1 MTKWLFTLVFLTAL
15 GCSLVLAGCDR
26 SKEEKAF
33 VEAAA
38 GRAELAET
46 QVAFALSVIEQNN
59 LKSELAAVI
68 QTRDKLQEQVREL
81 TEGRDEAVANA
92 KNAQT
97 IIENLTNQLKAQM
110 EKVDEL
116 QEQNKELQATI
127 DLQKKLSGQGK
138 MPELP

>member
-26 SKEEKAF
+26 GEEEKAL
-33 VEAAA
+33 AAA
-38 GRAELAET
+38 ARAALAET
-46 QVAFALSVIEQNN
+46 QVALAQSEKEKNN

-68 QTRDKLQEQVREL
+68 QDRDKLQEQVREL
-81 TEGRDEAVANA
+81 TEGRDEAVAKA

-110 EKVDEL
+110 EKVGEL
-116 QEQNKELQATI
+116 QEQNKKLQVTI
-127 DLQKKLSGQGK
+127 DLQKKLSG
-138 MPELP
+138 

>member
-26 SKEEKAF
+26 GEEEKAL
-33 VEAAA
+33 AAA
-38 GRAELAET
+38 ARAALAET
-46 QVAFALSVIEQNN
+46 QVALAQSEKEKNN

-68 QTRDKLQEQVREL
+68 QDRDKLQEQVREL
-81 TEGRDEAVANA
+81 TEGRDEAVAKA

-110 EKVDEL
+110 EKVGEL
-116 QEQNKELQATI
+116 QEQNKKLQATI
-127 DLQKKLSGQGK
+127 DLQKKLSG
-138 MPELP
+138 